1 VTVRCGTELGHPYLS
16 VEDTGPGI
24 PEAARGRVFER
35 FYRVQG
41 TPGDGAGLGLAI
53 VKEVAQRHR
62 ATLQVESREG
72 SAGGTRIVIRFPAA
86 ALEIA

>member
-1 VTVRCGTELGHPYLS
+1 
-16 VEDTGPGI
+16 
-24 PEAARGRVFER
+24 VFER

-62 ATLQVESREG
+62 AALQIESPHG
-72 SAGGTRIVIRFPAA
+72 SERGTRIAIRFPAA
-86 ALEIA
+86 TVEIA